1 MRFLALLTLCTF
13 AVLQPRP
20 TWAQAAVDRL
30 QRDIRRDSGEDD
42 DDPATREPGYL
53 GLIGDAPEQNGSG
66 VQVREIYS
74 GGPADLAGIKPGDI
88 ILLVAER
95 NIGGVGDLGAILT
108 ANKPGSKLIFT
119 IQREE
124 NEFEVMVTLGRRP
137 AKPHSAQVTKPGTP
151 ASAPAGG
158 APPATGSL
166 LGLRALPVTESVA
179 LTLGL
184 PRAAG
189 AVVTRVVSGSPA
201 ELAGI
206 PQGAVIVALDGQDI
220 ASAQDLA
227 NRIRAIGPG
236 KAIELSMY
244 IEGKIFTREVRLGS
258 TMNGSTPA
266 NVPGLAPEV
275 SSTVPMPPGDATSG
289 PQLGTPAAG
298 DTTIR
303 LQTLEQKIGQL
314 EERLARIEQLL
325 EQALAKENVPPAVGE
340 IDIDTVETTE
350 VPAPQ

>member
-1 MRFLALLTLCTF
+1 MRFLALITFCTLAAQF
-13 AVLQPRP
+13 PRP
-20 TWAQAAVDRL
+20 AWAQTTAADRL
-30 QRDIRRDSGEDD
+30 ESNVRRESGEDE

-95 NIGGVGDLGAILT
+95 NIGGVGDLSAILT
-108 ANKPGSKLIFT
+108 ANRPGSKLIFT

-137 AKPHSAQVTKPGTP
+137 AKPHSSTPQKPAAPAASGSTP
-151 ASAPAGG
+151 ASG
-158 APPATGSL
+158 GSL

-179 LTLGL
+179 LSLGL
-184 PRAAG
+184 PQASG
-189 AVVTRVVSGSPA
+189 ALVTRVVSGSPA

-206 PQGAVIVALDGQDI
+206 PQGAVIVALDGKEV

-227 NRIRAIGPG
+227 NRVRAIGPG
-236 KAIELSMY
+236 KTIDLAMY
-244 IEGKIFTREVRLGS
+244 IAGKMATRQVRLGS
-258 TMNGSTPA
+258 TMNGSSAAAT
-266 NVPGLAPEV
+266 PGLVPETNAAP
-275 SSTVPMPPGDATSG
+275 ATPTADGSGG
-289 PQLGTPAAG
+289 PQLATPASASV
-298 DTTIR
+298 TT
-303 LQTLEQKIGQL
+303 QALEEKIGQL
-314 EERLARIEQLL
+314 EARLARIEHLL
-325 EQALAKENVPPAVGE
+325 EQVLAKGSGPAAVGE

-350 VPAPQ
+350 VPAVQ